1 MATPG
6 ALSSSSSSSAA
17 EKSAFVLVKNLKHEF
32 EWYAFNI
39 SDDVEVNK
47 PPPSILYYSIWKD
60 FHQDVSKAVV
70 KFMPPTATVK
80 IEEEELGHCWA
91 ILGLEDTKKKTIY
104 RIFFED
110 QILQLTEDKAVV
122 KSVGR
127 LSRADVLTGDP
138 TGKIMWESLES
149 MPNYLSYINAHTV
162 PLSDKVYCLGG
173 LTEVNHDHDPDGKK
187 RKRQEQSPWAM
198 AYDPR
203 LEAWECLRDPPRL
216 PEGGLVDGIS
226 STSAML
232 ELLGST
238 APRPCI
244 VVGLPQQGLIQ
255 FYYADIGDWVE
266 DEFHCCRLF
275 HPKDLCGK
283 PVAVGNTLY
292 WYVVGTNLLGGYDL
306 RTKTWSVGHIA
317 IHDDWDYV
325 KDDDG
330 YKDPPPTL
338 AHIGGDMFCLLWVSP
353 KVPIQIMDISRIHCM
368 KFRVTAG
375 AAAAAA
381 ATNGCPDEGII
392 PVEATILSCQYHFIS
407 GGSKTYCDGLV
418 V

>member
-6 ALSSSSSSSAA
+6 SSSSSSAAAA
-17 EKSAFVLVKNLKHEF
+17 EKSAFVLVENLKHEF

-47 PPPSILYYSIWKD
+47 PPPSILHYSIWKD
-60 FHQDVSKAVV
+60 FHQDHGSKAVV
-70 KFMPPTATVK
+70 KFKPPSATVK

-91 ILGLEDTKKKTIY
+91 ILGLEDNKKKTIY
-104 RIFFED
+104 RICFED
-110 QILQLTEDKAVV
+110 QMFQLTEDKAVV

-127 LSRADVLTGDP
+127 LSRADVLTSDP
-138 TGKIMWESLES
+138 TGKTMWESLDS
-149 MPNYLSYINAHTV
+149 MPNYLSYLNAHIV

-173 LTEVNHDHDPDGKK
+173 LTEVNHDHD
-187 RKRQEQSPWAM
+187 QSPWAM
-198 AYDPR
+198 SYDRR
-203 LEAWECLRDPPRL
+203 LEAWQCLPDPPRL
-216 PEGGLVDGIS
+216 PKGGLVDGIF
-226 STSAML
+226 STSAT
-232 ELLGST
+232 LGIGSTSST
-238 APRPCI
+238 APRLCI

-255 FYYADIGDWVE
+255 FYYADTGEWVE
-266 DEFHCCRLF
+266 EEFRCCRFF

-292 WYVVGTNLLGGYDL
+292 WYVVGTKLLGGYDL
-306 RTKTWSVGHIA
+306 QSKTWSVGHIA

-325 KDDDG
+325 KDDNG
-330 YKDPPPTL
+330 YKDPPPSL

-353 KVPIQIMDISRIHCM
+353 QVPIQIMDISRIHCM
-368 KFRVTAG
+368 KFRVT
-375 AAAAAA
+375 AAAA

-392 PVEATILSCQYHFIS
+392 PVEATILSCQYYFIS